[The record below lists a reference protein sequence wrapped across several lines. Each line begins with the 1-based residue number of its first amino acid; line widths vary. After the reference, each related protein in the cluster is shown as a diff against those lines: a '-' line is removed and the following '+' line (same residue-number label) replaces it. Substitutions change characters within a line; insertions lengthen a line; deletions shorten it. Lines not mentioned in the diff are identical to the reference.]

1 MTIAD
6 DMSALSER
14 ILLIVF
20 CDNSCTDQL
29 ASPSTG
35 ISSGMPFAFQRVRI
49 RVTSYALSTLLSTL
63 LHLATVG
70 LRHSGYFIPMFA
82 YILGKIIAMTRN

>member
-1 MTIAD
+1 MLQIRSNTSTVPVSQMHIVYSIWMTIAD

-20 CDNSCTDQL
+20 VIIP

-35 ISSGMPFAFQRVRI
+35 IYSGMPFAFQRVRI
-49 RVTSYALSTLLSTL
+49 
-63 LHLATVG
+63 
-70 LRHSGYFIPMFA
+70 
-82 YILGKIIAMTRN
+82 